1 MKNFNLPKLV
11 AAILIC
17 EAAGIIGS
25 VFTVSSIPTW
35 YATLAKPSF
44 TPPNWI
50 FGPVWITLY
59 FLMGVALYLV
69 WLKGLKS
76 KKTRQALLIFAM
88 QLFLNAAWSIVFFGR
103 HSPFGG
109 LVIIILL
116 WVLILMSLLRFWGI
130 DKPAGLLLMPYLVW
144 VSLALVLNFFV
155 WKLN

>member
-88 QLFLNAAWSIVFFGR
+88 QLF
-103 HSPFGG
+103 
-109 LVIIILL
+109 
-116 WVLILMSLLRFWGI
+116 
-130 DKPAGLLLMPYLVW
+130 
-144 VSLALVLNFFV
+144 
-155 WKLN
+155 